1 MRVFAGGISTETNTF
16 SPIPT
21 GLRDFDVSRAAE
33 LEAGKVRDGSAIDA
47 FRKCALERGWE
58 FRFGLYAS
66 AQPAGLT
73 VRAAYEGLRDELLD
87 HLRAAMPVDMVLLAL
102 HGAMVAQGY
111 DDCEGDLIGRV
122 RELAGPDVPIG
133 VELDLHCH
141 LTARMVEDADVIVIF
156 KEYPHTDI
164 EDRAE
169 EVFRLT
175 ADTALGKVRPAMAMF
190 DCRMLGLYLTS
201 FEPMR
206 SFVDGMSRAEGEQG
220 VLSLSLA
227 HGFPWGDVPDCGTR
241 MLAVTDGDRQAA
253 EREAER
259 WGREFHALRQAVG
272 LEPLSPAE
280 ALDRAAAAERGP
292 VVIADQSDNPGG
304 GAPGDATFALRAL
317 LERGTDS
324 AGVAMIWDPIVVEL
338 AASAGAGAKLTVRL
352 GGKMGPSSGDPL
364 DLEAEV
370 VGVIEEMTQEW
381 PQARGA
387 LRMRCGDA
395 AALRANGIDIIV
407 NSRRTQVFSP
417 QVFSNFGIDPLA
429 KRVLVIKSIQHF
441 YAGFRPIASEILYMA
456 APGAVMPIMSGI
468 PLRRVDLR
476 KFPWQEDPFGKA
488 P

>member
-21 GLRDFDVSRAAE
+21 GLRDFEVSRAAE
-33 LEAGKVRDGSAIDA
+33 LEVGKMRDGSVVDV
-47 FRKCALERGWE
+47 FRRCTLERGWE
-58 FRFGLYAS
+58 FFFGLYAS

-73 VRAAYEGLRDELLD
+73 VRSAYEGLRDELLA
-87 HLRAAMPVDMVLLAL
+87 HLRSAQPVDMVLLAL

-111 DDCEGDLIGRV
+111 DDCEGDLISRV
-122 RELAGPDVPIG
+122 REVVGRDVPIG

-141 LTARMVEDADVIVIF
+141 LTPRMVESADVIVIF
-156 KEYPHTDI
+156 KEYPHTDM

-175 ADTALGKVRPAMAMF
+175 ADAAEGKLKPAMAMF

-206 SFVDGMSRAEGEQG
+206 SFVDGMSRAEGARG

-241 MLAVTDGDRQAA
+241 MLAVTDGDQQAA
-253 EREAER
+253 AGEAER
-259 WGREFHALRQAVG
+259 WGREFYSLRREVG

-317 LERGTDS
+317 LERGVDN
-324 AGVAMIWDPIVVEL
+324 AGVAMIWDPIVVGL
-338 AASAGAGAKLTVRL
+338 AASAGAGARLPVRL

-364 DLEAEV
+364 DLEVEV
-370 VGVIEEMTQEW
+370 VGVIEGMTQEW
-381 PQARGA
+381 PQTRGA
-387 LRMRCGDA
+387 LKMSCGDA
-395 AALRANGIDIIV
+395 AALRVNGIDIIV
-407 NSRRTQVFSP
+407 ATRRTQVFGP

-441 YAGFRPIASEILYMA
+441 YAGFRPIASDILYMA
-456 APGAVMPIMSGI
+456 APGAVMPIMSQI
-468 PLRRVDLR
+468 PLRRVDLN
-476 KFPWQEDPFGKA
+476 KYPWVEDPL
-488 P
+488 PQR